1 MLAPL
6 RVLWKGLFHRNSW
19 ECDLAE
25 ELRFHLECRVD
36 DLVRR
41 GLGRAEA
48 LRQARI
54 EFGAA
59 ATCREQCRQ
68 AHGVHWFEEFLQD
81 LRYVA
86 RTLRR
91 SPGFTAAAVVSLALG
106 IGANSAVFSVVSALV
121 LQPLPVQSPGTLYFI
136 QPRNSPYQ
144 SLPNYRDLS
153 GRSRTMAGLA
163 AYAIRVMSV
172 ERGAGAERVWG
183 YLATGNYFDLL
194 GIRPALGRFF
204 HAADD
209 LGRGASPYAVLSY
222 NCWSSRFG
230 ADPRVVG
237 ETIHIN
243 GLPYTVLGVAPR
255 AFHGTEVFYW
265 PDIWVPM
272 TMQPRIDPHDLLD
285 ARDARIAWVVG
296 RPKPGIAREQAE
308 ADLSAVSAALA
319 REYPQVNEPQR
330 VALARPGLVG
340 NTVRAPL
347 KAFTG
352 GVMVLAFLVLLAVC
366 ANLASLLAA
375 RAADRSR
382 ELAVRLSLGAG
393 RGRIFRQLL
402 TESIALAALGGIA
415 GCALAVLLA
424 GLVSRWRPPL
434 DIPGGLQVQLDW
446 RVFAFSAA
454 ASLVAALLSALA
466 PARQVWRSDPNQALK
481 GGGTASRGPR
491 FLPLRDLLVG
501 VQVAICCA
509 LVACCF
515 VSVRGLS
522 RAFSTSIGLEPR
534 GVSAVSFD
542 LDPARYTP
550 GTGREF
556 QRRALEQVSRIP
568 GVTAAAFAGA
578 VPLAGGN
585 SGITV
590 FREAAT
596 GFRPAESIAVTVY
609 DVSPGY
615 FGAAGTRLMAG
626 RGFTWHDD
634 AQAPLVAVVNR
645 RLARLLTGSENAVG
659 ARFRYDGGRL
669 AQIVGVAED
678 GKYTSLTEDPAA
690 ALFRPSLQS
699 YNGSTVLIA
708 RSSLPELALS
718 SAMREAV
725 AALDPH
731 LPLYRVGG
739 LGEMQRL
746 VFLPSRAAVTAL
758 GSFALLALV
767 LAITGIY
774 GLSAYSVSRRV
785 REIGIRVALG
795 APPRQVLACVLRRSA
810 WLVLAGSCV
819 GLALAWLS
827 GRVLAHVVFQASARD
842 PLVLIAAA
850 LTLAAAGLGASLGP
864 ARRALR
870 IDSAAALRHE

>member
-1 MLAPL
+1 MLAAV
-6 RVLWKGLFHRNSW
+6 RALWKALVHRNSW
-19 ECDLAE
+19 ERDLAD

-41 GLGRAEA
+41 GVEREEA

-59 ATCREQCRQ
+59 ATYREQCRQ
-68 AHGVHWFEEFLQD
+68 AHGLRWFEEFRQD
-81 LRYVA
+81 LRYVS

-91 SPGFTAAAVVSLALG
+91 SPGFTAAAVISLALG

-121 LQPLPVQSPGTLYFI
+121 LRPLPVERPDTLYFV
-136 QPRNSPYQ
+136 QPQNSAYH
-144 SLPNYRDLS
+144 SLPNYRDL
-153 GRSRTMAGLA
+153 RDRNRTMAGLA

-172 ERGAGAERVWG
+172 ERGASAERVWG

-209 LGRGASPYAVLSY
+209 LDRGASPYAVLSY

-230 ADPRVVG
+230 ADPQVVG
-237 ETIHIN
+237 RTVHIN
-243 GLPYTVLGVAPR
+243 GFPYTILGVAPR

-272 TMQPRIDPHDLLD
+272 TMEPRIDPNDLLD
-285 ARDARIAWVVG
+285 MRDAHIVWVVG
-296 RPKPGIAREQAE
+296 RPKPGVTREQAE
-308 ADLSAVSAALA
+308 ADLTAISTVLA
-319 REYPQVNEPQR
+319 REYPNVNEPQR
-330 VALARPGLVG
+330 VVLAQPGLVG
-340 NTVRAPL
+340 NTLRAPL

-382 ELAVRLSLGAG
+382 ELAIRLSLGAG

-415 GCALAVLLA
+415 GCALAYLLA
-424 GLVSRWRPPL
+424 GLLSRWRPPL
-434 DIPGGLQVQLDW
+434 DVPGGLEIQVDW
-446 RVFAFSAA
+446 QVFAFSAA
-454 ASLVAALLSALA
+454 ASLVAGILSGLA
-466 PARQVWRSDPNQALK
+466 PARQAWRSDPNHALK
-481 GGGTASRGPR
+481 GGGTASRGPH

-522 RAFSTSIGLEPR
+522 RAFSTSIGSQPR
-534 GVSAVSFD
+534 GAAAVSFD
-542 LDPARYTP
+542 LDMARYTRD
-550 GTGREF
+550 TGPEF
-556 QRRALEQVSRIP
+556 QRRALEAVSQIP
-568 GVTAAAFAGA
+568 GVTTAGFAGA
-578 VPLAGGN
+578 VPLGGDN

-596 GFRPAESIAVTVY
+596 DLRPANSIAVTVY

-615 FGAAGTRLMAG
+615 FSAAGTRLMAG
-626 RGFTWHDD
+626 RDFTWHDD
-634 AQAPLVAVVNR
+634 RGAPLVAIVNR

-659 ARFRYDGGRL
+659 ARFRYDGGGL
-669 AQIVGVAED
+669 AQIVGVVED
-678 GKYTSLTEDPAA
+678 GKYASLTEGPTA

-699 YNGSTVLIA
+699 YNGATVLIA
-708 RSSLPELALS
+708 RSSLPEPVLA

-731 LPLYRVGG
+731 LPLYRVGS

-746 VFLPSRAAVTAL
+746 VFLPSRAAVMAL
-758 GSFALLALV
+758 SAFAVLALM

-795 APPRQVLACVLRRSA
+795 APPRQVLACVLRRTA
-810 WLVLAGSCV
+810 WLVLTGSCA
-819 GLALAWLS
+819 GLALAWLAS
-827 GRVLAHVVFQASARD
+827 RILAHIVLQASSRD
-842 PLVLIAAA
+842 PLILIAAA

-870 IDSAAALRHE
+870 IDSATALRHE